1 MNNQKGSISIHT
13 ENIFPII
20 KKWLYSDKDIFIR
33 ELISNGCDAVNKYK
47 KLISL
52 GEAQGN
58 SDENYKIKVSID
70 KENSALIFED
80 NGIGMTAEEVEKYIN
95 QVAFSGAEDFF
106 NTYKEKID
114 EENDII
120 GHFGLGFYS
129 SFMVSKKVQ
138 IDTLSYKEDATP
150 VRWVSE
156 DGLEF
161 ELSESDNRKTR
172 GTTITLFLADDSK
185 EFLEEYTVRN
195 IIDKYCSFL
204 PVDIYLETIKTEETK
219 EDEVVD
225 TTPINDTNPLW
236 LKAPKD
242 CTDEEYKE
250 FYRKVFKTFDE
261 PLFWIHLNVDYP
273 FNLKGILYFPKLKNE
288 FELIEGKVKLYNN
301 QVFVADNIKEVIP
314 LNVDYPF
321 NLKGILYFPKL
332 KNEFELI
339 EGKVKLYN
347 NQVFVA
353 DNIKEV
359 IPEFLLLLKGVIDC
373 PDLPLNVSRSFL
385 QNDRDVSKISK
396 HIVKKVADKL
406 KSLYKNERE
415 NYEKFWDDIQ
425 VFIKFGCLKDES
437 FYDKKFWDDIQ
448 VFIKFGCLK
457 DESFYDKVKDSILF
471 KTINSQYITLNDYLE
486 NCKEKHEN
494 KVFYVSNEEQQSQY
508 IKLFKDYGL
517 DAVILDQYITLNDY
531 LENCKEKHENKVFY
545 VSNEE
550 QQSQYIKLFKDYGL
564 DAVILDSTI
573 DNHFIS
579 MIEFK
584 NQGVHF
590 NRIDAD
596 LSDILKDNDN
606 EDNKEIKT
614 DIENLFKDHFISMI
628 EFKNQGVHFNR
639 IDADL
644 SDILKDND
652 NEDNKEIKT
661 DIENLF
667 KDVIGDRIN
676 NYSVESLKS
685 EDTPA
690 IILISEQSRR
700 MAEMKSQ
707 FAGMDFGMS
716 FEEEKTLVINNNSSI
731 VKKLVSLKDD
741 ESKKE
746 QVSLICNQIVDI
758 ALLSN
763 KELDSKQLD
772 EFIKRN
778 NQLMSMVISL

>member
-1 MNNQKGSISIHT
+1 MTNQKGSISIHT

-52 GEAQGN
+52 GEAKGN
-58 SDENYKIKVSID
+58 ADESYKIKVSID

-106 NTYKEKID
+106 NKYKEKMN

-138 IDTLSYKEDATP
+138 IDTLSYKENATP

-161 ELSESDNRKTR
+161 ELTQSDNRETR

-314 LNVDYPF
+314 
-321 NLKGILYFPKL
+321 
-332 KNEFELI
+332 
-339 EGKVKLYN
+339 
-347 NQVFVA
+347 
-353 DNIKEV
+353 
-359 IPEFLLLLKGVIDC
+359 EFLLLLKGVIDC

-437 FYDKKFWDDIQ
+437 FYDK
-448 VFIKFGCLK
+448 
-457 DESFYDKVKDSILF
+457 VKDSILF
-471 KTINSQYITLNDYLE
+471 KTINS
-486 NCKEKHEN
+486 
-494 KVFYVSNEEQQSQY
+494 
-508 IKLFKDYGL
+508 
-517 DAVILDQYITLNDY
+517 QYITLNDY

-606 EDNKEIKT
+606 EN
-614 DIENLFKDHFISMI
+614 
-628 EFKNQGVHFNR
+628 
-639 IDADL
+639 
-644 SDILKDND
+644 
-652 NEDNKEIKT
+652 NKEIKT

-700 MAEMKSQ
+700 MAEMRSQ

-746 QVSLICNQIVDI
+746 QIPLICNQIVDI

-763 KELDSKQLD
+763 KGQ
-772 EFIKRN
+772 RYH
-778 NQLMSMVISL
+778 M